1 MPSGRG
7 QSSRSRTHRHAR
19 GGTDRQTAPAVGEGR
34 AYRGAKVRRVSWRR
48 RDGTTSHSAVR
59 RAASPR
65 GEGSPG
71 ARSSPAPRTG
81 RAPLPG
87 CRWVC
92 PWVYGSPRLRAVP
105 RRYPAAVQ
113 LSALP
118 RAAPSAPPERQHRRA
133 PGPGSE
139 RGAPE
144 AHGARRP
151 RSRPSPPLQ
160 APFLRRPPTVLLL
173 SLGAVPR
180 PELRSLPRCARRRPR
195 AAPRGLCGHLPR
207 PACPRVS
214 APLWSLSF

>member
-7 QSSRSRTHRHAR
+7 QSSRSRTHTDTHAA
-19 GGTDRQTAPAVGEGR
+19 GQTDRQRQRWARAELTAGQRSDERPGGGETALHPTARSGGR
-34 AYRGAKVRRVSWRR
+34 R
-48 RDGTTSHSAVR
+48 
-59 RAASPR
+59 PR
-65 GEGSPG
+65 GERGVRALAPRQPSGLAAPP
-71 ARSSPAPRTG
+71 SPAAGGSVRGSTG
-81 RAPLPG
+81 
-87 CRWVC
+87 
-92 PWVYGSPRLRAVP
+92 LRAVP

-151 RSRPSPPLQ
+151 CSRPSPPLQ

-214 APLWSLSF
+214 APLWSLSL